1 MARPTKAPEERRVN
15 GPNPRFT
22 LAEMVEIEDNAARL
36 GVSLSDFI
44 RRRTLGY
51 RLPATLAV
59 QRHQAAQAVA
69 LLRIGVNLNQ
79 LTHRANAGREPQ
91 PDYLRALADR
101 INDLLDDI
109 YGPGDNGGR
118 AQL

>member
-1 MARPTKAPEERRVN
+1 MGRPTKAPEERRVN

-22 LAEMVEIEDNAARL
+22 VAEKVEIEQNAAAL

-44 RRRTLGY
+44 RRRSLGY
-51 RLPATLAV
+51 RLPATLAA
-59 QRHQAAQAVA
+59 QRHHAALAVA

-79 LTHRANAGREPQ
+79 IAHHMNAGRDAPPE
-91 PDYLRALADR
+91 LLALIAR
-101 INDLLDDI
+101 VGAMLEGIH
-109 YGPGDNGGR
+109 GPGDNGGR